1 MWASVLDSTGVGGN
15 FEKWGN
21 FCFLKWEVVGE
32 VIIISQL
39 FNTYSCTRIPWLPK
53 WVIYTWCKQTRSTS
67 HLAFNRISGN
77 PDIASSFGPRDR
89 EVSWLFEDRWNV
101 SSPCSCSWFS
111 PLYAPL
117 FSLPHD
123 HLLIVAHLQSLLQ
136 MLLFPLSLFLPS
148 YVLQQLCFLSSQPTS
163 HCGAFLTQLAPGQ
176 HSHRCQSRSVQECI
190 THSTWRRGKASLG
203 LGKQLVQHSHL
214 VAKSKMAT
222 KTHMVEPWEIPQPP
236 ICASAVW
243 AAFKHLSVQNKMMTS
258 TGTKQLFRTTSS

>member
-1 MWASVLDSTGVGGN
+1 MFPAHALAHG
-15 FEKWGN
+15 
-21 FCFLKWEVVGE
+21 FLPCMHPSSLSLM
-32 VIIISQL
+32 IIYSL
-39 FNTYSCTRIPWLPK
+39 WPTFNPSK
-53 WVIYTWCKQTRSTS
+53 
-67 HLAFNRISGN
+67 
-77 PDIASSFGPRDR
+77 
-89 EVSWLFEDRWNV
+89 
-101 SSPCSCSWFS
+101 
-111 PLYAPL
+111 
-117 FSLPHD
+117 
-123 HLLIVAHLQSLLQ
+123 Q